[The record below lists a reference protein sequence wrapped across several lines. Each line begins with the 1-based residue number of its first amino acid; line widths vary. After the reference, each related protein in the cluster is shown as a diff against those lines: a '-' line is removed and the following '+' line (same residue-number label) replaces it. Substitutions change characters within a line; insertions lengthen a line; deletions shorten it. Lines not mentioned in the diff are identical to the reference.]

1 MTLLLPSCPDSRRSR
16 CPPLPFRQ
24 SLSRIG
30 YSFSIFHVTQ
40 CRLEVIPLTVQLPL
54 IPAFSPPP
62 LRWLAPLV
70 VHGVRSPMFFRSPS
84 HCSACLSFAQHC
96 SPFIERALLAAEAC
110 PRCHCR
116 TVPVIHT
123 HTLANTSPP
132 CVGTPPWPQTYNQCE
147 GTPPFGISLYAQPL
161 LMSRIN

>member
-84 HCSACLSFAQHC
+84 RCSACLSFAQHC
-96 SPFIERALLAAEAC
+96 SPFIERALLAAEAS

-116 TVPVIHT
+116 TLPVIHT
-123 HTLANTSPP
+123 HTLAHTSPP
-132 CVGTPPWPQTYNQCE
+132 CLKTSPLPEMDKQYA
-147 GTPPFGISLYAQPL
+147 GTPPFKISLYAQP
-161 LMSRIN
+161 IYIDAQN

>member
-1 MTLLLPSCPDSRRSR
+1 MTLLLPSCPDSRRTR

-62 LRWLAPLV
+62 TPLV
-70 VHGVRSPMFFRSPS
+70 GTARRSRRSLANVLPLTITLL
-84 HCSACLSFAQHC
+84 CM
-96 SPFIERALLAAEAC
+96 PFICTALL
-110 PRCHCR
+110 
-116 TVPVIHT
+116 TF
-123 HTLANTSPP
+123 
-132 CVGTPPWPQTYNQCE
+132 Y
-147 GTPPFGISLYAQPL
+147 
-161 LMSRIN
+161 

>member
-1 MTLLLPSCPDSRRSR
+1 MTLLLPSRPDSRRSR

-70 VHGVRSPMFFRSPS
+70 VLLTITLLCM
-84 HCSACLSFAQHC
+84 
-96 SPFIERALLAAEAC
+96 PFICTALL
-110 PRCHCR
+110 
-116 TVPVIHT
+116 TF
-123 HTLANTSPP
+123 
-132 CVGTPPWPQTYNQCE
+132 Y
-147 GTPPFGISLYAQPL
+147 
-161 LMSRIN
+161 